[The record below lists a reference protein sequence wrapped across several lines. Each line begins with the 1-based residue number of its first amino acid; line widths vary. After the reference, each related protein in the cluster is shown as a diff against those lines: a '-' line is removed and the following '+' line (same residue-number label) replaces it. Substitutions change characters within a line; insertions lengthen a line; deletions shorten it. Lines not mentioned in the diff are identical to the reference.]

1 MGELTNMTAQDA
13 VNKKVFITNWDIEN
27 NNFKIEESSLYN
39 ALEEAYKFS
48 IKSDQ
53 EIIKRLDDNYTEKDF
68 IQEKFNLMVDY
79 HENGPVKTA
88 FEPEYNGFD
97 DQRLDRQIDN
107 EIRLDLDHTY
117 YYLTY
122 SETFEEQE
130 LKTLN
135 SLEPITGKTLSPLHH
150 FVDLVF
156 DYESANETK
165 NNYIR
170 DKEYSN
176 ISVLELNN
184 KLQSKKEELKLAQ
197 SARYE
202 KNYLEL
208 EEKVIAISDSIDELD
223 NDLKYEYYRS
233 PSAKKETT
241 DKLTSIQ
248 AMKRELVKL
257 DPSNLTSSNLSKEL
271 VNLLNSKRSVIE
283 KLLNKDVNLNTY
295 EKVSK
300 YLESS
305 EKNLYNQAAK
315 EIDNDLNNKSSSI
328 SGLENKIATL
338 EKELAPLEKEYK
350 KQSTKIEKNIANIKK
365 EIQGIVYSSNK
376 DLDNSTKIS
385 KQYFNSYLD
394 ILQPND
400 GKLEALINFVDEDLY
415 NKINWENPK
424 ETKPVI
430 IDKLLNELNGNPD
443 RGYVNGLS
451 PKEHITKYSVNIE
464 VQKTVFSDK
473 EFNSILTDKYINTGI
488 GKPNFENNIPNY
500 KNKIAT
506 EKQIKHVVNLNLNV
520 AQKINVLKHINC
532 EDVLSIMQKHSNKD
546 KSNTS
551 SEKEFIKSN
560 TTVLKNERKATN
572 KNKTNSNNGLSNI

>member
-53 EIIKRLDDNYTEKDF
+53 EIIKGLDDNYTEKDF

-97 DQRLDRQIDN
+97 DQRLDRQLDN

-165 NNYIR
+165 NNYLR

-184 KLQSKKEELKLAQ
+184 ILKSKKEELKLAQ
-197 SARYE
+197 SARY
-202 KNYLEL
+202 KNDYLDL
-208 EEKVIAISDSIDELD
+208 EAKVITISDSIDDLD

-271 VNLLNSKRSVIE
+271 FNLLSSKRSVIE
-283 KLLNKDVNLNTY
+283 KLLNRDVNLNTY

-305 EKNLYNQAAK
+305 EKKLYNQAAK

-328 SGLENKIATL
+328 SVLENKIAAL

-385 KQYFNSYLD
+385 KQDFNSYLD
-394 ILQPND
+394 ILEPND
-400 GKLEALINFVDEDLY
+400 GKLDALINFVDEDLY

-451 PKEHITKYSVNIE
+451 PKEHITKYSKNIE

-506 EKQIKHVVNLNLNV
+506 EKQIKHVVSLNLNV

-532 EDVLSIMQKHSNKD
+532 EDVLSTMQKHSNKD
-546 KSNTS
+546 KSNTF
-551 SEKEFIKSN
+551 SEKGFIKSN
-560 TTVLKNERKATN
+560 TTDLINERKATN
-572 KNKTNSNNGLSNI
+572 KNKTNSNNGLGNI